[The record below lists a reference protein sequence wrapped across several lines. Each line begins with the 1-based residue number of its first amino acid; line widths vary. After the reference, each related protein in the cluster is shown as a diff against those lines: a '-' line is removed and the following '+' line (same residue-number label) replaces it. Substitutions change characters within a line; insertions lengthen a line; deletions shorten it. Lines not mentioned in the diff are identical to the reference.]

1 MEPDWEDQA
10 RTIIR
15 VELVRARVNYKELA
29 WRFEQM
35 GIQETAANLSN
46 KVARGR
52 FSFAFFLQ
60 CMTAIGVTVVDINGA
75 VNGAMLMKVPEG
87 DNEGEV

>member
-60 CMTAIGVTVVDINGA
+60 CMKAIGVTVVDIDGA
-75 VNGAMLMKVPEG
+75 VNGATLKGAE
-87 DNEGEV
+87 DATNCNE

>member
-1 MEPDWEDQA
+1 M
-10 RTIIR
+10 IIR
-15 VELVRARVNYKELA
+15 VELTRARVSYKELA

-52 FSFAFFLQ
+52 FSFTFFLQ
-60 CMTAIGVTVVDINGA
+60 CMKAIGVTVVDIGGA
-75 VNGAMLMKVPEG
+75 THGAMLKEPEG
-87 DNEGEV
+87 AREIQG